1 MSTTAIGLDV
11 RLTDALRGHLER
23 GDEQTLHEAY
33 EIARRAVEEGLGLLD
48 MAAMLLRAWR
58 AARSGWAGDPRAGY
72 LPAAPANGGSHALEA
87 PEVPDT
93 LERFEAFALE
103 CFSPFEME
111 YRGSRDATRALRSI
125 NERGEENVRRI
136 AYELHDT
143 AGQLLA
149 TVHFALDAAERR
161 LGPAAG
167 NALVPV
173 RTRLEE
179 VELEL
184 RRLSHELRPTLLD
197 HLGLLPALRELARG
211 VSARS
216 GLTIQVHDATTER
229 LPAPVETALYRITQE
244 AFTNAIRHSRATRV
258 EVRVARAASAVHC
271 TITDNGVGF
280 EQVSLDGSRPGPP
293 GLGLAGM
300 AERLSPLGGSLR
312 IETSPGRGVRLD
324 INIPLEGPRADKDL
338 AG

>member
-1 MSTTAIGLDV
+1 MSMTAVGLDV
-11 RLTDALRGHLER
+11 RLAEALREHLESA
-23 GDEQTLHEAY
+23 GEHSLHQAY

-48 MAAMLLRAWR
+48 MASMLLRAWR
-58 AARSGWAGDPRAGY
+58 VAGRTSRDMPS
-72 LPAAPANGGSHALEA
+72 PAA
-87 PEVPDT
+87 

-111 YRGSRDATRALRSI
+111 YRGSRDATRALRRI

-161 LGPAAG
+161 LGPATG

-173 RTRLEE
+173 HTRLEE

-197 HLGLLPALRELARG
+197 HLGLLPALRELAQG
-211 VSARS
+211 VSKRS
-216 GLTIQVHDATTER
+216 GIAIQVHDQTAGR
-229 LPAPVETALYRITQE
+229 LPATVETALYRIAQE
-244 AFTNAIRHSRATRV
+244 AFTNAIRHSRASRI
-258 EVRVARAASAVHC
+258 EVRVAHVTSAVHC
-271 TITDNGVGF
+271 TIADNGVGF
-280 EQVSLDGSRPGPP
+280 ERLAFDGTGPAP

-324 INIPLEGPRADKDL
+324 IHIPLEESRANKDL

>member
-1 MSTTAIGLDV
+1 MNMTAVDLDV
-11 RLTDALRGHLER
+11 RLTEALRGHIER
-23 GDEQTLHEAY
+23 GDENTLHDAY

-48 MAAMLLRAWR
+48 IASMLLRAWR
-58 AARSGWAGDPRAGY
+58 ATG
-72 LPAAPANGGSHALEA
+72 LANGGTPSPAA
-87 PEVPDT
+87 F
-93 LERFEAFALE
+93 ERFEAFALE

-111 YRGSRDATRALRSI
+111 HRGARDARRALRRI

-197 HLGLLPALRELARG
+197 HLGLVPALRELASG

-216 GLTIQVHDATTER
+216 GIAIHVEDQTIER
-229 LPAPVETALYRITQE
+229 LPATVETALYRIAQE
-244 AFTNAIRHSRATRV
+244 AFTNAIRHSRATRI
-258 EVRVARAASAVHC
+258 EVRLAHVISAVHC

-280 EQVSLDGSRPGPP
+280 ERVAFNGSHSA

-324 INIPLEGPRADKDL
+324 IHIPLEGSRANKDL

>member
-1 MSTTAIGLDV
+1 MSATAIGLDV
-11 RLTDALRGHLER
+11 RLADALRGHLDR
-23 GDEQTLHEAY
+23 GDEQTLHQAY
-33 EIARRAVEEGLGLLD
+33 EIARRAVEEGVGLVD
-48 MAAMLLRAWR
+48 MASMLLRAWR
-58 AARSGWAGDPRAGY
+58 AAGPARPGQSPARDGAGGVPGDGWQA
-72 LPAAPANGGSHALEA
+72 S
-87 PEVPDT
+87 DT

-111 YRGSRDATRALRSI
+111 YRGARDATRALRRM

-161 LGPAAG
+161 LGPASA

-197 HLGLLPALRELARG
+197 HLGLVPALRELAQG
-211 VSARS
+211 VSTRS
-216 GLTIQVHDATTER
+216 GLWIQVHDATTER
-229 LPAPVETALYRITQE
+229 LPAPVETALYRIAQE

-258 EVRVARAASAVHC
+258 EVRVVHAAAAESVHC

-280 EQVSLDGSRPGPP
+280 ERVALDSSRAG

-324 INIPLEGPRADKDL
+324 IHIPLEASRADQDS
-338 AG
+338 AGG

>member
-1 MSTTAIGLDV
+1 MSATAVGLEV
-11 RLTDALRGHLER
+11 RLSEALRDHLEQ
-23 GDEQTLHEAY
+23 GGEQTLHEAY

-48 MAAMLLRAWR
+48 MSSLLLRAWR
-58 AARSGWAGDPRAGY
+58 SASTADGGT
-72 LPAAPANGGSHALEA
+72 PAAA
-87 PEVPDT
+87 T
-93 LERFEAFALE
+93 LERFEGFALE
-103 CFSPFEME
+103 CYSPFEME
-111 YRGSRDATRALRSI
+111 YRGARDATRALRRI
-125 NERGEENVRRI
+125 NERAEENVRRI

-149 TVHFALDAAERR
+149 TVHFALDAAQRR

-197 HLGLLPALRELARG
+197 HLGLLPALRELAQG

-216 GLTIQVHDATTER
+216 GIAIQVHDATTQR
-229 LPAPVETALYRITQE
+229 LPAPIETALYRIAQE
-244 AFTNAIRHSRATRV
+244 AFTNAIRHSHASRV
-258 EVRVARAASAVHC
+258 EMRVANAHAAVHC

-280 EQVSLDGSRPGPP
+280 ERLPLEGPRAGP

-300 AERLSPLGGSLR
+300 AERLSPLGGTLR

-324 INIPLEGPRADKDL
+324 IHIPLEGSRADKDS
-338 AG
+338 AGG

>member
-1 MSTTAIGLDV
+1 MSTTTVGMDV
-11 RLTDALRGHLER
+11 RLADALSSHLVR
-23 GDEQTLHEAY
+23 GDEQSLHEAY
-33 EIARRAVEEGLGLLD
+33 ELARHAVEEGLGLVDL
-48 MAAMLLRAWR
+48 ASILLRAWR
-58 AARSGWAGDPRAGY
+58 SAGIS
-72 LPAAPANGGSHALEA
+72 NGDMITAL
-87 PEVPDT
+87 D
-93 LERFEAFALE
+93 RFEAFALE

-111 YRGSRDATRALRSI
+111 YRGARDATRALRRI

-136 AYELHDT
+136 AYELHDS
-143 AGQLLA
+143 AGQMLT

-167 NALVPV
+167 NVLDPV

-197 HLGLLPALRELARG
+197 HLGLLPALRELAHG
-211 VSARS
+211 VTSRS
-216 GLTIQVHDATTER
+216 GIAVHVQDETTDR
-229 LPAPVETALYRITQE
+229 LPAPIETALYRISQE
-244 AFTNAIRHSRATRV
+244 ALTNATRHSRATRIDI
-258 EVRVARAASAVHC
+258 RVAHVPSAVHC
-271 TITDNGVGF
+271 SITDNGVGF
-280 EQVSLDGSRPGPP
+280 ERVALDGSRGGS

-324 INIPLEGPRADKDL
+324 IHIPLEAPRGDKDL

>member
-1 MSTTAIGLDV
+1 MSATAIGLDA
-11 RLTDALRGHLER
+11 RLTDALRAHLER
-23 GDEQTLHEAY
+23 GDEHTLHGAY
-33 EIARRAVEEGLGLLD
+33 ELARNAVEEGLGLVD
-48 MAAMLLRAWR
+48 MAAMLLKAWR
-58 AARSGWAGDPRAGY
+58 VARVGWAGGPRANH
-72 LPAAPANGGSHALEA
+72 LPAGSANGVAHASD
-87 PEVPDT
+87 VH
-93 LERFEAFALE
+93 ERFEAFALE

-111 YRGSRDATRALRSI
+111 YRGARDATRALRRI

-197 HLGLLPALRELARG
+197 HLGLLPALRELAQG
-211 VSARS
+211 VSSRS
-216 GLTIQVHDATTER
+216 GLVIQVHDATTER

-244 AFTNAIRHSRATRV
+244 ALTNAIRHSHATRV
-258 EVRVARAASAVHC
+258 EVRVAGAPSAVHC

-280 EQVSLDGSRPGPP
+280 ERVTLDSSPAGS

-324 INIPLEGPRADKDL
+324 IHIPLEGTRADKDL
-338 AG
+338 TG

>member
-1 MSTTAIGLDV
+1 MSTTAIGLDA
-11 RLTDALRGHLER
+11 RLADALRGHLER
-23 GDEQTLHEAY
+23 GDEQTLHQAY
-33 EIARRAVEEGLGLLD
+33 ELARRAVEEGLGLLD
-48 MAAMLLRAWR
+48 MSSMLLRAWR
-58 AARSGWAGDPRAGY
+58 TAGQAHAGPALAGGAAASGWQ
-72 LPAAPANGGSHALEA
+72 APDAI
-87 PEVPDT
+87 
-93 LERFEAFALE
+93 ERFEAFALE

-111 YRGSRDATRALRSI
+111 YRGTRDATRALRRM

-173 RTRLEE
+173 HTRLEE

-197 HLGLLPALRELARG
+197 HLGLLPALRELAQG
-211 VSARS
+211 VGTRS
-216 GLTIQVHDATTER
+216 GLVIQVHDGTTER
-229 LPAPVETALYRITQE
+229 LPAPIETALYRITQE
-244 AFTNAIRHSRATRV
+244 ALTNATRHSRATRV
-258 EVRVARAASAVHC
+258 EVRVAHVAAGVQC

-280 EQVSLDGSRPGPP
+280 ERVSLEGSRAGP

-300 AERLSPLGGSLR
+300 AERLAPLGGSLR
-312 IETSPGRGVRLD
+312 IDPSPGRGVRLD
-324 INIPLEGPRADKDL
+324 IPIPLEGSRANKDL
-338 AG
+338 AGG

>member
-1 MSTTAIGLDV
+1 MTTTAVSMDV
-11 RLTDALRGHLER
+11 RVTEALREHLER
-23 GDEQTLHEAY
+23 GDEHTLHEAY
-33 EIARRAVEEGLGLLD
+33 ELARRAVEEGLGVVD
-48 MAAMLLRAWR
+48 MASMLLRAWR
-58 AARSGWAGDPRAGY
+58 SVGEAERAAS
-72 LPAAPANGGSHALEA
+72 SAL
-87 PEVPDT
+87 D
-93 LERFEAFALE
+93 RFEAFALE

-111 YRGSRDATRALRSI
+111 YRGARDATRALRRI

-161 LGPAAG
+161 LGPASA

-197 HLGLLPALRELARG
+197 HLGLLPALRELAQG
-211 VSARS
+211 VGSRS
-216 GLTIQVHDATTER
+216 GITIQVHDETIER
-229 LPAPVETALYRITQE
+229 LPAQIETVLYRISQE
-244 AFTNAIRHSRATRV
+244 ALTNATRHSHATRV
-258 EVRVARAASAVHC
+258 DIRVAHADAAVHC
-271 TITDNGVGF
+271 AITDNGVGF
-280 EQVSLDGSRPGPP
+280 ERISLDGPSGGG

-324 INIPLEGPRADKDL
+324 IHIPLEGSRADKDL

>member
-1 MSTTAIGLDV
+1 MSATAVGLDT
-11 RLTDALRGHLER
+11 RLADALRGHLER
-23 GDEQTLHEAY
+23 GDEATLHEAY
-33 EIARRAVEEGLGLLD
+33 ELARLAVEERLGLVD
-48 MAAMLLRAWR
+48 MAAMLLKAWR
-58 AARSGWAGDPRAGY
+58 TARSGWDLEPRVGQ
-72 LPAAPANGGSHALEA
+72 PTPGSANGGAHA
-87 PEVPDT
+87 

-111 YRGSRDATRALRSI
+111 YRGARDATRALRRM
-125 NERGEENVRRI
+125 NDRGEENVRRI

-161 LGPAAG
+161 LGLAAG
-167 NALVPV
+167 NTLVPV
-173 RTRLEE
+173 RTRLDE
-179 VELEL
+179 VEREL

-197 HLGLLPALRELARG
+197 HLGLLPALRELAHG
-211 VSARS
+211 VSTRS
-216 GLTIQVHDATTER
+216 GLAIQVHDATTER
-229 LPAPVETALYRITQE
+229 MPAPVETALYRITQE

-258 EVRVARAASAVHC
+258 EVRVARAGPAVHC

-280 EQVSLDGSRPGPP
+280 ERVALDTARAGP

-324 INIPLEGPRADKDL
+324 IHIPLEGSRADKDL
-338 AG
+338 TG

>member
-1 MSTTAIGLDV
+1 MSATAVSLDA
-11 RLTDALRGHLER
+11 RLADALRDHLER
-23 GDEQTLHEAY
+23 GDEHTLHEAY
-33 EIARRAVEEGLGLLD
+33 ELARLAVEEGLGLLD
-48 MAAMLLRAWR
+48 MASMLLRAWR
-58 AARSGWAGDPRAGY
+58 VARGGWAVEPRGGD
-72 LPAAPANGGSHALEA
+72 LPAGSANGDAHA
-87 PEVPDT
+87 

-111 YRGSRDATRALRSI
+111 YRGARDATRALRRI
-125 NERGEENVRRI
+125 NDRGEENVRRI

-161 LGPAAG
+161 LGPDSAS
-167 NALVPV
+167 ALAPV

-197 HLGLLPALRELARG
+197 HLGLLPALRELAHG
-211 VSARS
+211 VSTRS
-216 GLTIQVHDATTER
+216 GLTIQVHDTTTER
-229 LPAPVETALYRITQE
+229 LPASVETALYRITQE
-244 AFTNAIRHSRATRV
+244 AFTNAVRHSRATRV
-258 EVRVARAASAVHC
+258 EVRVARAPAAVHC

-280 EQVSLDGSRPGPP
+280 ERVTLDSSRAGS

-324 INIPLEGPRADKDL
+324 IHIPLEGSRADKDL

>member
-1 MSTTAIGLDV
+1 MNMTTAGLDV
-11 RLTDALRGHLER
+11 RLTEALREHLER
-23 GDEQTLHEAY
+23 GDENTLHEAY
-33 EIARRAVEEGLGLLD
+33 EVARRAVDDGLGLMD
-48 MAAMLLRAWR
+48 MASMLMRAWR
-58 AARSGWAGDPRAGY
+58 AASRTNRDTPS
-72 LPAAPANGGSHALEA
+72 AA
-87 PEVPDT
+87 T
-93 LERFEAFALE
+93 FERFEAFTLE

-111 YRGSRDATRALRSI
+111 YRGARDATRALRRI

-161 LGPAAG
+161 LGPASA

-197 HLGLLPALRELARG
+197 HLGLLPALRELAQG
-211 VSARS
+211 VSKRS
-216 GLTIQVHDATTER
+216 GISIQIHDQTFER
-229 LPAPVETALYRITQE
+229 LPATVETALYRIAQE

-258 EVRVARAASAVHC
+258 EVRVVHEVSAVHC

-280 EQVSLDGSRPGPP
+280 ERVAFDGSRAAP

-324 INIPLEGPRADKDL
+324 IHIPLEGSRADKDL

>member
-1 MSTTAIGLDV
+1 MSVTTDSLDV
-11 RLTDALRGHLER
+11 RVSEALREHLMR
-23 GDEQTLHEAY
+23 GDENTLHEAY
-33 EIARRAVEEGLGLLD
+33 ELARRGVEEGIGLVD
-48 MAAMLLRAWR
+48 MASMLLRAWR
-58 AARSGWAGDPRAGY
+58 SAGASRAAQAFAGSSPADPQADGWQASDA
-72 LPAAPANGGSHALEA
+72 
-87 PEVPDT
+87 

-111 YRGSRDATRALRSI
+111 YRGARDATLALRRI
-125 NERGEENVRRI
+125 NERGEEYVRRI

-161 LGPAAG
+161 LGTIAG
-167 NALVPV
+167 NSLVPV
-173 RTRLEE
+173 RTRLQE

-197 HLGLLPALRELARG
+197 HLGLLPALRELAQG

-216 GLTIQVHDATTER
+216 GIAIHVHDATPNR
-229 LPAPVETALYRITQE
+229 MPASVEIALYRITQE
-244 AFTNAIRHSRATRV
+244 AFTNAIRHSRATRI
-258 EVRVARAASAVHC
+258 EVRVARVDAEVHC

-280 EQVSLDGSRPGPP
+280 ERMALEGIRADS

-300 AERLSPLGGSLR
+300 AERLAPLGGSLR

-324 INIPLEGPRADKDL
+324 IHIPLEGSRAD
-338 AG
+338 

>member
-1 MSTTAIGLDV
+1 
-11 RLTDALRGHLER
+11 
-23 GDEQTLHEAY
+23 
-33 EIARRAVEEGLGLLD
+33 VEEGIGLVD
-48 MAAMLLRAWR
+48 MASMLLRAWR
-58 AARSGWAGDPRAGY
+58 SAGDVNR
-72 LPAAPANGGSHALEA
+72 LAPSA
-87 PEVPDT
+87 
-93 LERFEAFALE
+93 LERFEAFAME

-111 YRGSRDATRALRSI
+111 YRGARDATRALRRI

-143 AGQLLA
+143 AGQILT

-197 HLGLLPALRELARG
+197 HLGLLPALRELGQG

-216 GLTIQVHDATTER
+216 GITIQVHDETIER
-229 LPAPVETALYRITQE
+229 LPSPVENVLYRITQE
-244 AFTNAIRHSRATRV
+244 ALTNATRHSHATRV
-258 EVRVARAASAVHC
+258 EVRVAHVPSAVHC

-280 EQVSLDGSRPGPP
+280 ERVAFDGPSGGA

-324 INIPLEGPRADKDL
+324 IHIPLEGSRADKDL

>member
-1 MSTTAIGLDV
+1 MITALD
-11 RLTDALRGHLER
+11 
-23 GDEQTLHEAY
+23 
-33 EIARRAVEEGLGLLD
+33 
-48 MAAMLLRAWR
+48 
-58 AARSGWAGDPRAGY
+58 
-72 LPAAPANGGSHALEA
+72 
-87 PEVPDT
+87 
-93 LERFEAFALE
+93 RFEAFALE

-111 YRGSRDATRALRSI
+111 YRGARDATRALRRI

-136 AYELHDT
+136 AYELHDS
-143 AGQLLA
+143 AGQMLT

-167 NALVPV
+167 NVLDPV

-197 HLGLLPALRELARG
+197 HLGLLPALRELAHG
-211 VSARS
+211 VTSRS
-216 GLTIQVHDATTER
+216 GIAVHVQDETTDR
-229 LPAPVETALYRITQE
+229 LPAPIETALYRISQE
-244 AFTNAIRHSRATRV
+244 ALTNATRHSRATRIDI
-258 EVRVARAASAVHC
+258 RVAHVPSAVHC
-271 TITDNGVGF
+271 SITDNGVGF
-280 EQVSLDGSRPGPP
+280 ERVALDGSRGGS

-324 INIPLEGPRADKDL
+324 IHIPLEAPRGDKDL

>member
-1 MSTTAIGLDV
+1 M
-11 RLTDALRGHLER
+11 
-23 GDEQTLHEAY
+23 
-33 EIARRAVEEGLGLLD
+33 ARRPGQSP
-48 MAAMLLRAWR
+48 
-58 AARSGWAGDPRAGY
+58 ARDGAGGVPGDGWQA
-72 LPAAPANGGSHALEA
+72 S
-87 PEVPDT
+87 DT

-111 YRGSRDATRALRSI
+111 YRGARDATRALRRM

-161 LGPAAG
+161 LGPASA

-197 HLGLLPALRELARG
+197 HLGLVPALRELAQG
-211 VSARS
+211 VSTRS
-216 GLTIQVHDATTER
+216 GLGIQVHDATTER
-229 LPAPVETALYRITQE
+229 LPAPVETALYRIAQE

-258 EVRVARAASAVHC
+258 EVRVVHAAAAESVHC

-280 EQVSLDGSRPGPP
+280 ERVALDSSRAG

-300 AERLSPLGGSLR
+300 AERLSPLGGSMR

-324 INIPLEGPRADKDL
+324 IHIPLEGNRADQDI
-338 AG
+338 AGG

>member
-1 MSTTAIGLDV
+1 MSATAVGLDV
-11 RLTDALRGHLER
+11 RLADALRGHLER

-48 MAAMLLRAWR
+48 MASMLLRAQRTEGVSRAAQALAGPSSAGLPAGGWR
-58 AARSGWAGDPRAGY
+58 ASDA
-72 LPAAPANGGSHALEA
+72 
-87 PEVPDT
+87 

-111 YRGSRDATRALRSI
+111 YRGARDASRALRRL
-125 NERGEENVRRI
+125 NERGEENMRRI

-161 LGPAAG
+161 LGPGSG
-167 NALVPV
+167 NALMPV

-197 HLGLLPALRELARG
+197 HLGLVPALRELAQG
-211 VSARS
+211 VSTRS
-216 GLTIQVHDATTER
+216 GMAVQVQDTTTER

-244 AFTNAIRHSRATRV
+244 ALTNAIRHARATRV
-258 EVRVARAASAVHC
+258 DVRLTHEGSGVHC
-271 TITDNGVGF
+271 TISDNGVGF
-280 EQVSLDGSRPGPP
+280 ERVTLEGSHPGH

-300 AERLSPLGGSLR
+300 AERLSPLGGALR

-324 INIPLEGPRADKDL
+324 IHIPLEGSHADKDL

>member
-1 MSTTAIGLDV
+1 VSTTAAGLDV

-23 GDEQTLHEAY
+23 GDEQTLHQAY
-33 EIARRAVEEGLGLLD
+33 EVARRAVEEGLGLLD
-48 MAAMLLRAWR
+48 MASLLLRAR
-58 AARSGWAGDPRAGY
+58 RTAGQARPGHRPAGAAAASGGQ
-72 LPAAPANGGSHALEA
+72 APDA
-87 PEVPDT
+87 

-111 YRGSRDATRALRSI
+111 YRGAREATRALRRMT
-125 NERGEENVRRI
+125 ERGEENVRRI

-167 NALVPV
+167 NTLVPV

-197 HLGLLPALRELARG
+197 HLGLVPALRELAQG
-211 VSARS
+211 VSTRS
-216 GLTIQVHDATTER
+216 GLGIQVHDGTTAR
-229 LPAPVETALYRITQE
+229 LPAPIETALYRITQE
-244 AFTNAIRHSRATRV
+244 ALTNATRHSCATRV
-258 EVRVARAASAVHC
+258 EVRVAHVATGVQC
-271 TITDNGVGF
+271 TIADNGVGF
-280 EQVSLDGSRPGPP
+280 EHSALEGSRAGS

-300 AERLSPLGGSLR
+300 AERLAPLGGSLR
-312 IETSPGRGVRLD
+312 IETSPGRGVKLD
-324 INIPLEGPRADKDL
+324 IHIPLEGSRAHKDL
-338 AG
+338 AGG

>member
-23 GDEQTLHEAY
+23 GDEQTLHQAY
-33 EIARRAVEEGLGLLD
+33 EIARRAVEDGLGLVD
-48 MAAMLLRAWR
+48 MASLLLRAWR
-58 AARSGWAGDPRAGY
+58 AVGPHQAGQALAG
-72 LPAAPANGGSHALEA
+72 SALTG
-87 PEVPDT
+87 VPGDRWQT
-93 LERFEAFALE
+93 PDALERFEAFALE

-111 YRGSRDATRALRSI
+111 YRGARDATRALRRI

-161 LGPAAG
+161 LGPASG

-197 HLGLLPALRELARG
+197 HLGLVPALRELAQG
-211 VSARS
+211 VSTRS
-216 GLTIQVHDATTER
+216 GLAIQVHDATTER
-229 LPAPVETALYRITQE
+229 LPAAIETALYRIAQE

-258 EVRVARAASAVHC
+258 EVRVAHATSSVHC

-280 EQVSLDGSRPGPP
+280 ERVTLDNSRAGS

-324 INIPLEGPRADKDL
+324 IHIPLEGSRADQDS
-338 AG
+338 AGG

>member
-1 MSTTAIGLDV
+1 MSTTAVSLV
-11 RLTDALRGHLER
+11 QRLSEALRGHLER

-33 EIARRAVEEGLGLLD
+33 EIARRAVEEGLGPMD
-48 MAAMLLRAWR
+48 MASMLHRAWR
-58 AARSGWAGDPRAGY
+58 GGGAGSGGVRP
-72 LPAAPANGGSHALEA
+72 
-87 PEVPDT
+87 PDVR
-93 LERFEAFALE
+93 ERFEAFALE
-103 CFSPFEME
+103 CYSPFEME
-111 YRGSRDATRALRSI
+111 YRGARDATRALRRL

-149 TVHFALDAAERR
+149 TVHFALDAAARR
-161 LGPAAG
+161 LGPSAG

-197 HLGLLPALRELARG
+197 HLGLLPALRELAHG
-211 VSARS
+211 VSKRS
-216 GLTIQVHDATTER
+216 GIAIQVEDGTTER
-229 LPAPVETALYRITQE
+229 LPAAIETALYRIAQE
-244 AFTNAIRHSRATRV
+244 AFTNATRHSHATRV
-258 EVRVARAASAVHC
+258 EVRVAREASAVHC

-280 EQVSLDGSRPGPP
+280 ERVALDGARAGP

-300 AERLSPLGGSLR
+300 AERLSPLAGSLR

-324 INIPLEGPRADKDL
+324 IHIPLEGSRADTDL

>member
-1 MSTTAIGLDV
+1 MSTTAIGFDV
-11 RLTDALRGHLER
+11 RLADALRGHLDR
-23 GDEQTLHEAY
+23 GDEQTLHQAY
-33 EIARRAVEEGLGLLD
+33 EIARRAVEEGMGLVD
-48 MAAMLLRAWR
+48 MASMLLRAWR
-58 AARSGWAGDPRAGY
+58 AAG
-72 LPAAPANGGSHALEA
+72 PARPGEAPARDEAGG
-87 PEVPDT
+87 VPGDGWQASDT

-111 YRGSRDATRALRSI
+111 YRGARDATRALRRM

-161 LGPAAG
+161 LGPASA

-197 HLGLLPALRELARG
+197 HLGLVPALRELAQG
-211 VSARS
+211 VSTRS
-216 GLTIQVHDATTER
+216 GLGIQVHDGTTER
-229 LPAPVETALYRITQE
+229 LPAPVETALYRIAQE

-258 EVRVARAASAVHC
+258 EVRVAHGPAAVHC

-280 EQVSLDGSRPGPP
+280 ERVTPDSSRAGS

-300 AERLSPLGGSLR
+300 AERLSPLGGSMR

-324 INIPLEGPRADKDL
+324 IHIPLEGNRADQDI
-338 AG
+338 AGG

>member
-1 MSTTAIGLDV
+1 MSLTDVGLDV
-11 RLTDALRGHLER
+11 RLGEALRDHIARGGER
-23 GDEQTLHEAY
+23 TLHEAY
-33 EIARRAVEEGLGLLD
+33 EVARRAVEEGYGPVD
-48 MAAMLLRAWR
+48 MVAMLHSAWR
-58 AARSGWAGDPRAGY
+58 VAVASGTPPQPVAF
-72 LPAAPANGGSHALEA
+72 
-87 PEVPDT
+87 
-93 LERFEAFALE
+93 ERFEAFALE

-111 YRGSRDATRALRSI
+111 YRGARDATRALRRM

-161 LGPAAG
+161 LGTIAG
-167 NALVPV
+167 NSLVPV
-173 RTRLEE
+173 RTRLQE

-197 HLGLLPALRELARG
+197 HLGLLPALRELAQG

-216 GLTIQVHDATTER
+216 GIAIHVHDATPNR
-229 LPAPVETALYRITQE
+229 MPASVEIALYRITQE
-244 AFTNAIRHSRATRV
+244 AFTNAIRHSRATRI
-258 EVRVARAASAVHC
+258 EVRVARVDAEVHC

-280 EQVSLDGSRPGPP
+280 ERVALEGIRADS

-300 AERLSPLGGSLR
+300 AERLAPLGGSLR

-324 INIPLEGPRADKDL
+324 IHIPLEGSRAD
-338 AG
+338 

>member
-1 MSTTAIGLDV
+1 MNMTTAGLDV
-11 RLTDALRGHLER
+11 RLTEALREHLEH
-23 GDEQTLHEAY
+23 GDENTLHEAY
-33 EIARRAVEEGLGLLD
+33 EVARRTVEEGLGLLD
-48 MAAMLLRAWR
+48 MASMLMRAWR
-58 AARSGWAGDPRAGY
+58 AAGRTNRDAPS
-72 LPAAPANGGSHALEA
+72 AAAF
-87 PEVPDT
+87 
-93 LERFEAFALE
+93 ERFEAFALE

-111 YRGSRDATRALRSI
+111 YRGARDATRALRRI

-161 LGPAAG
+161 LGPASG

-197 HLGLLPALRELARG
+197 HLGLLPALRELAQG
-211 VSARS
+211 VSKRS
-216 GLTIQVHDATTER
+216 GISIHVHDQTYERVPAT
-229 LPAPVETALYRITQE
+229 VETALYRIAQE

-258 EVRVARAASAVHC
+258 EVRVAHEVSAVHC

-280 EQVSLDGSRPGPP
+280 ERVAFDGSRSAP

-300 AERLSPLGGSLR
+300 AERLSPLGSSLR

-324 INIPLEGPRADKDL
+324 IHIPLEGSRADKDL

>member
-1 MSTTAIGLDV
+1 MSATAVGLDA
-11 RLTDALRGHLER
+11 RLADALRGHLER
-23 GDEQTLHEAY
+23 GDEQTLHHAY
-33 EIARRAVEEGLGLLD
+33 EIARRAVEEGLGLVD
-48 MAAMLLRAWR
+48 MASMLLRAWR
-58 AARSGWAGDPRAGY
+58 SAGASRAAQAFAGSSPADPQADGWQASDA
-72 LPAAPANGGSHALEA
+72 
-87 PEVPDT
+87 

-111 YRGSRDATRALRSI
+111 YRGARDATLALRRI

-161 LGPAAG
+161 LGPASG

-197 HLGLLPALRELARG
+197 HLGLVPALRELAQG
-211 VSARS
+211 VTKRS
-216 GLTIQVHDATTER
+216 GLAIQVHDATNGR
-229 LPAPVETALYRITQE
+229 LPATVETALYRIAQE
-244 AFTNAIRHSRATRV
+244 AFTNATRHSRATRV
-258 EVRVARAASAVHC
+258 EVRVAHELSGVHC

-280 EQVSLDGSRPGPP
+280 ERATLEGSRPGP

-324 INIPLEGPRADKDL
+324 IHIPLEGSHANTDL
-338 AG
+338 AGG

>member
-1 MSTTAIGLDV
+1 MSTTAIGLDA
-11 RLTDALRGHLER
+11 RLADALRGHLER
-23 GDEQTLHEAY
+23 GDEQTLHQAY
-33 EIARRAVEEGLGLLD
+33 EIARRGVEEGLGLLD
-48 MAAMLLRAWR
+48 MASMLLKAWR
-58 AARSGWAGDPRAGY
+58 SVAQPRTDRPADGGPSPGWQ
-72 LPAAPANGGSHALEA
+72 APDA
-87 PEVPDT
+87 

-103 CFSPFEME
+103 CFSPFEMK
-111 YRGSRDATRALRSI
+111 YRGARDATRALRRM
-125 NERGEENVRRI
+125 NERGEENMRRI

-161 LGPAAG
+161 LGPASG
-167 NALVPV
+167 EALAPV

-197 HLGLLPALRELARG
+197 HLGLLPALRELAQG
-211 VSARS
+211 VSTRS
-216 GLTIQVHDATTER
+216 GLSIQVHDATTER
-229 LPAPVETALYRITQE
+229 LPAPIETALYRITQE
-244 AFTNAIRHSRATRV
+244 AFTNATRHSRATRV
-258 EVRVARAASAVHC
+258 EVRVAHVPSAVHC

-280 EQVSLDGSRPGPP
+280 ERVSLEGPRAGP

-300 AERLSPLGGSLR
+300 SERLSPLGGSLR
-312 IETSPGRGVRLD
+312 IETAPGRGVRLD
-324 INIPLEGPRADKDL
+324 IHIPLEGSRADKDL

>member
-1 MSTTAIGLDV
+1 MSPASSLNPMLAALDA
-11 RLTDALRGHLER
+11 RCTDALREHLELGSER
-23 GDEQTLHEAY
+23 TLHDAY
-33 EIARRAVEEGLGLLD
+33 ELARRAVEEGLGLVD
-48 MAAMLLRAWR
+48 MASMLHRSYR
-58 AARSGWAGDPRAGY
+58 AAAGARA
-72 LPAAPANGGSHALEA
+72 LTPAA
-87 PEVPDT
+87 
-93 LERFEAFALE
+93 LERFESFVLE

-111 YRGSRDATRALRSI
+111 YRGARDATRALRRI

-143 AGQLLA
+143 AGQILT

-161 LGPAAG
+161 LGPQAAT
-167 NALVPV
+167 ALEPV

-197 HLGLLPALRELARG
+197 HLGLMPALRELAQG
-211 VSARS
+211 VTNRS
-216 GLTIQVHDATTER
+216 GIAVKVIDETVER
-229 LPAPVETALYRITQE
+229 LPATIETVLYRVTQE
-244 AFTNAIRHSRATRV
+244 AFTNAVRHSHATRAD
-258 EVRVARAASAVHC
+258 VRVTHMNGVVRC

-280 EQVSLDGSRPGPP
+280 ERAPLDGSSNGK

-300 AERLSPLGGSLR
+300 AERLTPLAGSLR
-312 IETSPGRGVRLD
+312 IDTSPGRGVRLD
-324 INIPLEGPRADKDL
+324 IQIPLEGNRGDSHS